1 MLDVMRTYTLHPA
14 KGALVGEAHGLER
27 AHLVPDGFSW
37 PAFAFGPLWFFCHR
51 LWLAGLGVLALLAVV
66 AFGGRFLGLTP
77 IAGFVITVLVSL
89 LIGLEASSLRRWT
102 YARAGRPVRDAVT
115 AANAEE
121 AEMKAAARW
130 LDGVPTGRTGPAP
143 HIGISV
149 PPSDLAIGMFP
160 FSEGRR

>member
-1 MLDVMRTYTLHPA
+1 MRDVMRTYTLHPA
-14 KGALVGEAHGLER
+14 RGAHVGEAHGLER
-27 AHLVPDGFSW
+27 AHLVPDAFSW
-37 PAFAFGPLWFFCHR
+37 AAFAFGPLWFFFHR

-66 AFGGRFLGLTP
+66 ALGGRFLGLTP
-77 IAGFVITVLVSL
+77 IAGFVITLLVSL

-102 YARAGRPVRDAVT
+102 YARAGSPVRDAVT
-115 AANAEE
+115 AGNAEE

-130 LDGVPTGRTGPAP
+130 LDGAPMGRSGPAL
-143 HIGISV
+143 HAGLSV

>member
-1 MLDVMRTYTLHPA
+1 MRTYTVHLERD
-14 KGALVGEAHGLER
+14 ALAGEAHGLER
-27 AHLVPDGFSW
+27 AHLVPDGMTW
-37 PAFAFGPLWFFCHR
+37 AAFAFGPLWFFFHR
-51 LWLAGLGVLALLAVV
+51 LWLAGLGLLALLAVV
-66 AFGGRFLGLTP
+66 ALGGRFLGLTP

-130 LDGVPTGRTGPAP
+130 LDGVSTGRTGPAP

>member
-1 MLDVMRTYTLHPA
+1 MRTYTLHPA
-14 KGALVGEAHGLER
+14 RGALAGEAHGLER

-37 PAFAFGPLWFFCHR
+37 PAFAFGPLWFFFHR
-51 LWLAGLGVLALLAVV
+51 LWLAGLGVLALLVLV

-77 IAGFVITVLVSL
+77 IAGSVITLLISI

-102 YARAGRPVRDAVT
+102 YARAGRPVRDAIT

-130 LDGVPTGRTGPAP
+130 LAGASVGRAGPASQV
-143 HIGISV
+143 GVSV
-149 PPSDLAIGMFP
+149 PPGDLAIGMFP
-160 FSEGRR
+160 FSEGRQ